1 MGRMT
6 NLSGLNPIQKDVVAS
21 GTPVKLSPYFTDTSI
36 AFNNNSGTPPTAAT
50 NDTITD
56 SNSGFVDSGFV
67 AGDSVIIS
75 GSTSNDGTYKILTVA
90 AGTLTLDFSGR
101 LTTEIAGDTVTVESF
116 NGIIVP
122 DGVKVNIKAKPA
134 NTGYITIGNTAARAL
149 NTNSDYFSNST
160 LSSDQAYSLQIKNLN
175 EVWIDAT
182 VTGEGVEIM
191 FER

>member
-1 MGRMT
+1 MT